1 MPDSCNCTVKSDKLK
16 LGLPK
21 GSLEDATIK
30 LFEAAGWRIHKH
42 SRNYFPEVNDPELNI
57 SLARAQ
63 EIGGYVARGVLDAGI
78 TGLDWLAEGGDT
90 DKVIRLAELVY
101 SKNSTRPCRWVLA
114 VAGDSPYYKPSD
126 LAGRRIATE
135 LRNVTA
141 QYFERLGIPVEI
153 FHSYGATEAK
163 VVEGLADGIVE
174 VTETGAT
181 IAAHGLRI
189 IDEVMISCPAI
200 IANPL
205 AWQNPAKRAKLEQI
219 ALLVE
224 GALRAQ
230 NLVALKMNAP
240 ASGLDAILAMLPALN
255 SPTISP
261 LRDPSWVSLETVV
274 NSGLVR
280 DLIPQLR
287 LAGAEGIIEYALNKV
302 I

>member
-1 MPDSCNCTVKSDKLK
+1 MPDSFNEATGAEKLK

-21 GSLEDATIK
+21 GSLEDATIR
-30 LFEAAGWRIHKH
+30 LFDAAGWRIRKH
-42 SRNYFPEVNDPELNI
+42 SRNYFPEVNDPELSI

-90 DKVIRLAELVY
+90 DKVMRLAELVY
-101 SKNSTRPCRWVLA
+101 SKNSFRPCRWVLA
-114 VAGDSPYYKPSD
+114 VAGDSPYCKPSD

-141 QYFERLGIPVEI
+141 QYFRGLGIPVEI

-219 ALLVE
+219 TLLVE

-240 ASGLDAILAMLPALN
+240 AANLDAILAMLPALN

-274 NSGLVR
+274 DSGLVR
-280 DLIPQLR
+280 ELIPSLR